1 MKTLDK
7 KTLASMIDHTMLKP
21 AATSGQIRQICKEA
35 LEYGFASVCIN
46 PCFVEFAANELKGS
60 DIKVCTVVG
69 FPLGTNSTETKAYEA
84 EKAVKD
90 GAREVDMV
98 INVGALKEG
107 NLKYC
112 ENDIA
117 QVVKASKGVL
127 VKVIIETCLLTDD
140 EKVNACLLSKK
151 AGAGFVKTSTGF
163 ASGGA
168 TVGDVYLMRKT
179 VGTAMGVKASG
190 GIRNLQ
196 DALAM
201 IEAGATRLGASS
213 GIAII
218 DEMST

>member
-117 QVVKASKGVL
+117 QVVKASKGAL